1 MLQFKR
7 SGSLVGWTGQ
17 GPPPV
22 PSKPELIKNLNTKK
36 RQDELEQRH
45 QELLARQRQLQV
57 TRPPVTVKWG
67 FWSVVTQDERH
78 WKRQQAVNMVYG
90 VSLCLAPTVNRF
102 VTTNILFLSS
112 EQLVAKKVLSVHL
125 LPLNLMATSL
135 FF

>member
-57 TRPPVTVKWG
+57 TSHWG
-67 FWSVVTQDERH
+67 
-78 WKRQQAVNMVYG
+78 
-90 VSLCLAPTVNRF
+90 
-102 VTTNILFLSS
+102 FLSS

>member
-1 MLQFKR
+1 MLLQFKR

-57 TRPPVTVKWG
+57 TRPPVTAKWG
-67 FWSVVTQDERH
+67 FRSVVAHGSFPSTNDTA
-78 WKRQQAVNMVYG
+78 KASKQQ
-90 VSLCLAPTVNRF
+90 
-102 VTTNILFLSS
+102 
-112 EQLVAKKVLSVHL
+112 
-125 LPLNLMATSL
+125 
-135 FF
+135 

>member
-57 TRPPVTVKWG
+57 TRPPVT
-67 FWSVVTQDERH
+67 SQSS
-78 WKRQQAVNMVYG
+78 G
-90 VSLCLAPTVNRF
+90 VSGQFLPMDPC
-102 VTTNILFLSS
+102 TNDTAKASK
-112 EQLVAKKVLSVHL
+112 EQ
-125 LPLNLMATSL
+125 
-135 FF
+135 

>member
-1 MLQFKR
+1 MQFKR

-57 TRPPVTVKWG
+57 TRPPVTAKWS
-67 FWSVVTQDERH
+67 FRSVVAHRSFPRTNDTA
-78 WKRQQAVNMVYG
+78 KASKQQ
-90 VSLCLAPTVNRF
+90 
-102 VTTNILFLSS
+102 
-112 EQLVAKKVLSVHL
+112 
-125 LPLNLMATSL
+125 
-135 FF
+135 

>member
-57 TRPPVTVKWG
+57 TSH
-67 FWSVVTQDERH
+67 F
-78 WKRQQAVNMVYG
+78 
-90 VSLCLAPTVNRF
+90 
-102 VTTNILFLSS
+102 SS
-112 EQLVAKKVLSVHL
+112 S
-125 LPLNLMATSL
+125 NATGKDSRL
-135 FF
+135 Q

>member
-57 TRPPVTVKWG
+57 T
-67 FWSVVTQDERH
+67 
-78 WKRQQAVNMVYG
+78 
-90 VSLCLAPTVNRF
+90 CRF
-102 VTTNILFLSS
+102 SS
-112 EQLVAKKVLSVHL
+112 S
-125 LPLNLMATSL
+125 NATGKDSRL
-135 FF
+135 Q